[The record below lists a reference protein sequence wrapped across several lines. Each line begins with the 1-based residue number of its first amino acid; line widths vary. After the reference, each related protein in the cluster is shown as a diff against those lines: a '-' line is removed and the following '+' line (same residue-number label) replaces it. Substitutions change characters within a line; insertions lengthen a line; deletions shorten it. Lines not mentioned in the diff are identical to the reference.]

1 VRFQIHDMDGWARSG
16 TLSVNGKT
24 LQSPCIFLGHS
35 FNRGNPLSWHYFNVE
50 SLLINAYDLSVQK
63 IDFARVRKIMGFNGV
78 IMMDSGGYQIQRFK
92 RNIDRKT
99 IIQIQET
106 SKPDIAIP
114 LDYPL
119 TPKMKNDE
127 IDKNIEKTSRSNE
140 YWREYYPNDFIPVI
154 HGYDEKYLI
163 DQINNLGNPAFLAI
177 GSFVPILMYS
187 DRKRLVD
194 LLITIRKKYPDIF
207 IHFFGVSYLVAF
219 LLFLL
224 GADSVDTS
232 AHLHN
237 ARYGSVHLRHT
248 GPRAIAVNT
257 KKRKRPSAHK
267 ILDEETFLNENCGC
281 PICHYLEFENLKL
294 RGVRGLQ
301 LRGIHNAWVY
311 KSAPAELR
319 KTIKERKTVKVIEEI
334 FSQSGLNYLY
344 KYAKRKY
351 LT

>member
-1 VRFQIHDMDGWARSG
+1 MKFQIQEMDGWARTG
-16 TLSVNGKT
+16 TVSVNGK
-24 LQSPCIFLGHS
+24 LLKSPCIFLGHS
-35 FNRGNPLSWHYFNVE
+35 FNRGNPLPWHYFNVD
-50 SLLINAYDLSVQK
+50 SLLINAYDILVQK
-63 IDFARVRKIMGFNGV
+63 IDVTRVRQILDFDGV
-78 IMMDSGGYQIQRFK
+78 LMMDSGGYQIQRFN
-92 RNIDRKT
+92 RNIDLKT
-99 IIQIQET
+99 IIHIQEM

-119 TPKMKNDE
+119 TPEMNSKE
-127 IDKNIEKTSRSNE
+127 IHTHLTKTFRSNK
-140 YWREYYPNDFIPVI
+140 YWMESFPYNSIPVI
-154 HGYDEKYLI
+154 HGYKEKQLI
-163 DQINNLGNPAFLAI
+163 DQINKLGSPDFLAI

-194 LLITIRKKYPDIF
+194 LLINVRKRYPDTF

-237 ARYGSVHLRHT
+237 ARYGSIHLQHT
-248 GPRAIAVNT
+248 GPRAIAFNT

-267 ILDEETFLNENCGC
+267 VIEKDKFLNESCGC
-281 PICHYLEFENLKL
+281 PICHYLEFDNLKV

-311 KSAPAELR
+311 TTAPIELR
-319 KTIKERKTVKVIEEI
+319 QKIKEKKTAAFVETI
-334 FSQSGLNYLY
+334 FSQSGLHYLY
-344 KYAKRKY
+344 KYAKRNY

>member
-1 VRFQIHDMDGWARSG
+1 MKFQIRDVDGWARTG
-16 TLSVNGKT
+16 NLSVNGK
-24 LQSPCIFLGHS
+24 LLKSPCIFLGHS
-35 FNRGNPLSWHYFNVE
+35 FNRGNPFPWHYFNVD
-50 SLLINAYDLSVQK
+50 SLLINAYDLLVQK
-63 IDFARVRKIMGFNGV
+63 IDAIRVRQILEFDGV
-78 IMMDSGGYQIQRFK
+78 LMMDSGGYQIQRFK
-92 RNIDRKT
+92 KDIDLET
-99 IIQIQET
+99 IVRIQEM

-119 TPKMKNDE
+119 TPKMNNKE
-127 IDKNIEKTSRSNE
+127 VHSHIKKTFRSNIHWKE
-140 YWREYYPNDFIPVI
+140 SYPYDFIPVI
-154 HGYDEKYLI
+154 HGYNEKHLI
-163 DQINNLGNPAFLAI
+163 DQINKLDTPDFLAI

-194 LLITIRKKYPDIF
+194 LLITVRKKYPDCF

-237 ARYGSVHLRHT
+237 ARYGSIHLQHT
-248 GPRAIAVNT
+248 GPRAIAINT
-257 KKRKRPSAHK
+257 KKRSRPSAHK
-267 ILDEETFLNENCGC
+267 LIEQERFLNESCGC
-281 PICHYLEFENLKL
+281 PICNYLEFDHFKV

-311 KSAPAELR
+311 NSAPTELR
-319 KTIKERKTVKVIEEI
+319 QIIKEKKTTEFIEKI
-334 FSQSGLNYLY
+334 FLQSGLYYLY
-344 KYAKRKY
+344 KYAKRNH